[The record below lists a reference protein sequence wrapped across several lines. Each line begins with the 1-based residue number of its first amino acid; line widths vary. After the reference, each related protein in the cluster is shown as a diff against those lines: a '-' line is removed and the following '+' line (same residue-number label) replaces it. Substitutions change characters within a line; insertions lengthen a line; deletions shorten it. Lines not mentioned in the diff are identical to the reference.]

1 MIGDLP
7 DLTFELCVKG
17 ESPRSI
23 VSELKTDDQIE
34 RNLCSL
40 ELSMEIC
47 ALLWDS
53 RLAALAGKHR
63 KI

>member
-7 DLTFELCVKG
+7 DLTFELCGKR

-47 ALLWDS
+47 ALWDS